1 MSQMIEVHNELKP
14 ERQVLIVDD
23 AFDVRVMLKEILKLH
38 PIESIDEA
46 ARLKD
51 AETKLNH
58 FDYQLIFMDIQLH
71 EDNGLEALKQI
82 KKANPHSKVVMIS
95 AYSTAENV
103 RQALISG
110 ADGFIV
116 KPFTINKVEN
126 ILKKVG
132 LA

>member
-1 MSQMIEVHNELKP
+1 MIEVLNELKP

-46 ARLKD
+46 ARLKE

-58 FDYQLIFMDIQLH
+58 FDYQLIFMDIQLN

-82 KKANPHSKVVMIS
+82 KRANPHSKVVMIS
-95 AYSTAENV
+95 AYSTADNV

-116 KPFTINKVEN
+116 KPFTIKKVEN

-132 LA
+132 LT

>member
-1 MSQMIEVHNELKP
+1 MIEVHNEFKP

-46 ARLKD
+46 SRLKD
-51 AETKLNH
+51 AEIKLNH

-116 KPFTINKVEN
+116 KPFTIKKVEN
-126 ILKKVG
+126 ILRKVG